1 MQEEILPPGNPKQR
15 LGVVS
20 QSNDKNTESA
30 LQKQGRYEQMSES
43 DTKQGMI
50 AQIAAAYAS
59 RPDVSADDII
69 ALVGRLTQA
78 LDPEAEAAALLNE
91 TSPTPATAATAPAIP
106 VEQAITQDKVY
117 CLCCG
122 KGFKM
127 LKRHLG
133 SEHGLTEAEYRA
145 MFNLPE
151 DMPLVAPSYSKRKAD
166 YAKQAGFGKYARQ
179 APDRGAASRQK
190 AD

>member
-1 MQEEILPPGNPKQR
+1 
-15 LGVVS
+15 
-20 QSNDKNTESA
+20 
-30 LQKQGRYEQMSES
+30 
-43 DTKQGMI
+43 MI

-78 LDPEAEAAALLNE
+78 LDPEAEVAALMNE
-91 TSPTPATAATAPAIP
+91 TTFTASAPSAAPALP
-106 VEQAITQDKVY
+106 VEQAITQDKVF

-145 MFNLPE
+145 MFNLAE
-151 DMPLVAPSYSKRKAD
+151 DFPLVAPSYSKRKAD
-166 YAKQAGFGKYARQ
+166 YAKQAGFGKYSRQ
-179 APDRGAASRQK
+179 TPDKGSASRQK